1 MREMALREMALRER
15 APSALM
21 VGESR
26 RRGLRVAMNLA
37 GASPRWE
44 PRRATAVGAR
54 RAAAVGER
62 RAAAVGPR
70 LTCSDRKAR
79 VVVPIS
85 E

>member
-1 MREMALREMALRER
+1 MREMALRER

-54 RAAAVGER
+54 RAAAVG
-62 RAAAVGPR
+62 PR